1 MADRGTIRAFL
12 AMDPPPEVLQRIAD
26 IQEVLKKTLRGSISW
41 IRPEGI
47 HLTLKFFGDMAA
59 DNLPPIS

>member
-12 AMDPPPEVLQRIAD
+12 AMDPPPEVLRRIAD

-41 IRPEGI
+41 VRPKKS
-47 HLTLKFFGDMAA
+47 T
-59 DNLPPIS
+59 